1 MKRISTNRKSVVGTT
16 WSNKVL
22 FKILFSHSGSIDMLI
37 KGREVKLCS
46 EESTLVTIEEIIPM
60 SLSLGRDTGR
70 SVSLLD

>member
-37 KGREVKLCS
+37 REVKLCS